1 MRRWGELARVD
12 RGEKEGLSS
21 DERAEIARLRRE
33 VRILAEE
40 REILKKAAVGS
51 ARHGNTSVLMSQSR
65 GLGWHEHDGCTR
77 PRSAGN
83 CGSHVWIRH
92 GTADVFTVA
101 EVLAR
106 DEYSIPDAARV
117 LLPDRPRVLD
127 FGANIGVFGIRA
139 IRDLSPATITSV
151 EADPFNAD
159 VLRRNAA
166 NVPIGSEW
174 RVIQAFAA
182 PEGDGQVT
190 FAGGQFAESR
200 AGVDGGHSVPT
211 VDALALMDGADL
223 VKMDIEG
230 AEWPIL
236 EDPRFAAV
244 SAKVLALEYHRWGCD
259 HGEDPSTRCRD
270 LLHAAGFEWRD
281 SGAPGDDFG
290 MLWAWRRV

>member
-1 MRRWGELARVD
+1 MNLAIRHRLSAFADATGQIGDRMSFVAGELRCVPLRPFVGRAAR
-12 RGEKEGLSS
+12 RRASS
-21 DERAEIARLRRE
+21 P
-33 VRILAEE
+33 AEE
-40 REILKKAAVGS
+40 WQR
-51 ARHGNTSVLMSQSR
+51 
-65 GLGWHEHDGCTR
+65 LGGRMGYLRQHR
-77 PRSAGN
+77 LAG
-83 CGSHVWIRH
+83 GGHVWIRH

-127 FGANIGVFGIRA
+127 LGANIGIFGIRA
-139 IRDLSPATITSV
+139 IRDLSPSAITSV

-182 PEGDGQVT
+182 PEGDGQIT

-200 AGVDGGHSVPT
+200 AGVDGRHSVPT

-236 EDPRFAAV
+236 EDPRLATTN
-244 SAKVLALEYHRWGCD
+244 AKVLVLEYHRWGCD

-281 SGAPGDDFG
+281 AGTPGDDFG
-290 MLWAWRRV
+290 TLWAWRPS